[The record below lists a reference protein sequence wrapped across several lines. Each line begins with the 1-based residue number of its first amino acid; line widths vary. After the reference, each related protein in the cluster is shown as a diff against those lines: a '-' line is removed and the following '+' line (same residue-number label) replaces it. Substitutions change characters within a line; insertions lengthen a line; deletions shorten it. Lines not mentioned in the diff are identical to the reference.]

1 MKVVIAI
8 DSFKGSIT
16 SMQAGKSAEEGV
28 KRVYPDAETI
38 VLPIADGGEGTVEAL
53 VNGLGGS
60 IQKVKVKNPLGKE
73 IVAEYGVANGTAIIE
88 MAQASGI
95 TLIKKEEL
103 NPKKTTTYG
112 VGEIIN
118 DAISKG
124 FRNFIIGIGGSATND
139 GGVGMLQALGFE
151 FKDKF
156 NNEIDFG
163 AEGLKN
169 LDKII
174 IDNANPLLKEC
185 TINVACDVIN
195 PLCGENGCSYIFSPQ
210 KGAKSEDIPLM
221 DSWLKGYADKT
232 SKMIGKDLS
241 NEKGAGAAGGL
252 GFAFMAYLNANL
264 KPGIEL
270 VLKEINIENEIST
283 SNLVIT
289 GEGKMDSQT
298 LMGKAPIGVANI
310 AKKYSVPVFAFC
322 GCKDDSARV
331 LNENGIDAIFSIQQ
345 GAISI
350 DKAMDITIAKNN
362 LTNTVEQVLRVYKK
376 AKNN

>member
-16 SMQAGKSAEEGV
+16 SIQAGNCAAEGV
-28 KRVYPDAETI
+28 KRVYPNAETI

-53 VNGLGGS
+53 VNGLGGR
-60 IQKVKVKNPLGKE
+60 IEKVKVKNPLGEE

-88 MAQASGI
+88 MAQSSGI

-103 NPKKTTTYG
+103 NPLKTTTYG
-112 VGEIIN
+112 VGEMIN
-118 DAISKG
+118 DAINKG

-156 NNEIDFG
+156 NNEIGFG
-163 AEGLKN
+163 AEGLKD
-169 LDKII
+169 LEKII

-185 TINVACDVIN
+185 SFNVACDVKN

-210 KGAKSEDIPLM
+210 KGAKKEDIPLM
-221 DSWLKGYADKT
+221 DKWLKNYADKT
-232 SKMIGKDLS
+232 SKIRGEDYSL
-241 NEKGAGAAGGL
+241 EKGAGAAGGL
-252 GFAFMAYLNANL
+252 GFAFMSYLNANL
-264 KPGIEL
+264 KPGINL
-270 VLKEINIENEIST
+270 VLNEINLEKEVINAD
-283 SNLVIT
+283 LVIT

-298 LMGKAPIGVANI
+298 LMGKAPIGVSNI
-310 AKKYSVPVFAFC
+310 AKKYDVPVFAFC
-322 GCKDDSARV
+322 GCKEDSANI
-331 LNENGIDAIFSIQQ
+331 LNEHGIDGIFSIQQ

-362 LTNTVEQVLRVYKK
+362 LTNTVEQVLRVYQK